1 MCTLVI
7 LRRPEHDWPVVIGA
21 NRDEMID
28 RPAKPPGRHW
38 PDRAEIVAGLDL
50 LAGGSWL
57 GVNDW
62 GVAAAVLNRH
72 GSLGPAAGLRSRGEL
87 VLEALDHADA
97 VDAAAALSDLDPA
110 AYRSFN
116 LIVADNRDA
125 FWLRHAGDRPDRG
138 ASGAGRAVDHRRR
151 RSRRTDN
158 AAARAGAAALSP
170 PRRRPTPIAG
180 TGRHG
185 RRCSATT
192 PCRRANRTTAALRFR
207 TPRGFATVSSA
218 LIALPAAPSPERP
231 HGLPLCRLA
240 ARADAR
246 GATSTCVESAL
257 YQPIRSE
264 DRHR

>member
-1 MCTLVI
+1 LVI

-21 NRDEMID
+21 NRDEMVE

-57 GVNDW
+57 GVNDC

-110 AYRSFN
+110 SYRSFN

-125 FWLRHAGDRPDRG
+125 FWLRHT
-138 ASGAGRAVDHRRR
+138 GAGRI
-151 RSRRTDN
+151 
-158 AAARAGAAALSP
+158 AAHPVPDGLSIIAAGDLDELITPRLRLARPPVAAAAPPPPHARAGTDRQAWLSDNAVP
-170 PRRRPTPIAG
+170 PG
-180 TGRHG
+180 E
-185 RRCSATT
+185 SDD
-192 PCRRANRTTAALRFR
+192 AALRFR

-218 LIALPAAPSPERP
+218 LIALPAAPSSERRTSFRHAGWLPEPSPWRDMD
-231 HGLPLCRLA
+231 L
-240 ARADAR
+240 
-246 GATSTCVESAL
+246 S
-257 YQPIRSE
+257 
-264 DRHR
+264 

>member
-21 NRDEMID
+21 NRDELID

-38 PDRAEIVAGLDL
+38 PDRPEVVAGLDL

-72 GSLGPAAGLRSRGEL
+72 GSLGPEAGLRSRGEL

-97 VDAAAALSDLDPA
+97 VDAAAALSDLAPA

-125 FWLRHAGDRPDRG
+125 FWLRHTGADRIAAHPVPDGLSIIAAGDLNELITPRLRLARPRF
-138 ASGAGRAVDHRRR
+138 
-151 RSRRTDN
+151 
-158 AAARAGAAALSP
+158 AAAPAPDPDAGDWTGWQALLGDNTAP
-170 PRRRPTPIAG
+170 PGEAED
-180 TGRHG
+180 
-185 RRCSATT
+185 
-192 PCRRANRTTAALRFR
+192 AALRFR
-207 TPRGFATVSSA
+207 TARGFATVSSS
-218 LIALPAAPSPERP
+218 LIALPAVPSPERRTVFR
-231 HGLPLCRLA
+231 HAGWLPEPSPWREVDL
-240 ARADAR
+240 
-246 GATSTCVESAL
+246 S
-257 YQPIRSE
+257 
-264 DRHR
+264 